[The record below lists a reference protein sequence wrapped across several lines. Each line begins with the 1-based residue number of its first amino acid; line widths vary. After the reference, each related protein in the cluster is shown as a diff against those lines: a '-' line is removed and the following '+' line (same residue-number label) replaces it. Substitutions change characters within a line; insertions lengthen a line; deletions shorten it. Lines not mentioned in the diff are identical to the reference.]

1 MSISSNKKTVAL
13 AAGAVLTAGLALSP
27 TLASAETSP
36 FAVSEL
42 SSGYMQ
48 LAGHHAAEAK
58 CGEGKCGEGK
68 CGNAPAKVGTQ
79 ADIDG
84 KAAEYH
90 EKMKALESKC
100 GEGKCGEGK
109 CGNAP
114 AKATEAKCGEGK
126 CGAK

>member
-13 AAGAVLTAGLALSP
+13 AAGAALTAGLALSP
-27 TLASAETSP
+27 TLASTETSP
-36 FAVSEL
+36 FTVSEL

-48 LAGHHAAEAK
+48 LAGHDAAEAK

-68 CGNAPAKVGTQ
+68 CGGAAPVVGTQ
-79 ADIDG
+79 ADIDA
-84 KAAEYH
+84 KTAEYH
-90 EKMKALESKC
+90 ATKEAMKAKEGKC

-109 CGNAP
+109 CG
-114 AKATEAKCGEGK
+114 EGK